1 MNRLDELDVVVRR
14 KNGRVVAGVPSLGLY
29 ATADDTV
36 AALAKLDE
44 KKRAYE
50 ADLEEA
56 GLSEIIVAGGS
67 TAGASTAPSNTGGLR
82 GVALKS
88 GIVIGMITVAV
99 IIGGG
104 LLASRIDAT
113 IDRTIY
119 SVKTQ
124 LGPLSN
130 GKIGGSQFW
139 SKIESELDRVA
150 SADNNLAPEK
160 QARLLQNIR
169 AIVTRIRPFVGEI
182 APLFANVQA
191 PDSQTPVQSCK

>member
-1 MNRLDELDVVVRR
+1 MSRLDEFDVIVRR
-14 KNGRVVAGVPSLGLY
+14 RNGRVVASVPSLGLY
-29 ATADDTV
+29 ATANDTV
-36 AALAKLDE
+36 AALDKLDA

-56 GLSEIIVAGGS
+56 GLSEIIAASGTAAGVS
-67 TAGASTAPSNTGGLR
+67 TATSKVGDLR

-88 GIVIGMITVAV
+88 GIIIGMITAAV

-104 LLASRIDAT
+104 ILASRIDAT

-124 LGPLSN
+124 LGPLAN

-169 AIVTRIRPFVGEI
+169 AIVTRIRPFVSEI

-191 PDSQTPVQSCK
+191 QDSQTLAQSCK

>member
-1 MNRLDELDVVVRR
+1 MGRLDELDVVVRR
-14 KNGRVVAGVPSLGLY
+14 RDGRVIAGVPSLGLY
-29 ATADDTV
+29 ATADDAM
-36 AALAKLDE
+36 AALDKLDA

-56 GLSEIIVAGGS
+56 GLSEIVASGPA
-67 TAGASTAPSNTGGLR
+67 AGASTASPKAGGVR
-82 GVALKS
+82 AAVLKS
-88 GIVIGMITVAV
+88 GIIIGMITAAV
-99 IIGGG
+99 IISGG

-113 IDRTIY
+113 IEKTIY

-124 LGPLSN
+124 LGPLAA

-182 APLFANVQA
+182 APLFATVQA
-191 PDSQTPVQSCK
+191 SDGQAPAQSCK